1 MFAIATCLT
10 DNRQLKAIA
19 MKFRD
24 AIAAGI
30 AHLSQNKLRAG
41 LSILGIFI
49 GIASVLCMIAIG
61 DGAKLLIAQDIDTLG
76 GANQVQFWTRTSIWK
91 RRRLVRRTTE
101 RYTLEDALAI
111 EAECPNV
118 LYVLPKHEGYTTFV
132 TSRNGNQ
139 ARPLLEGVT
148 ADYAHGMR
156 WELQE
161 GRFLSEGD
169 IENAKQVCVLGADTA
184 TELFE
189 EESPIGQE
197 VKVRYH
203 WRGATVRLQVVGV
216 MKPKGRSLSIWYS
229 LDDALCVPL
238 TTYQQRITG
247 TRYLE
252 DMVVFF
258 EKGADIDIIV
268 DSVKQILRKR
278 HRGKDDF
285 IGLWIAKRTARRLE
299 HIEKVIKIT
308 LGSIAGFSL
317 FVSGIGIMNICLVSV
332 GEKTREIGLRK
343 SVGAKRVH
351 VFYQFLT
358 ESICLC
364 LCGTVL
370 GIMGGWLA
378 AHGMAQLAVRI
389 VQVVPEWPVVLSLP
403 WILTSVIFSIFMG
416 ITFGVY
422 PAILAAQLS
431 PIEALRTEN

>member
-1 MFAIATCLT
+1 
-10 DNRQLKAIA
+10 
-19 MKFRD
+19 MKLLD
-24 AIAAGI
+24 AISSGI
-30 AHLSQNKLRAG
+30 AHLAQNPLRSG

-61 DGAKLLIAQDIDTLG
+61 DGAKRLIAQDIETLG
-76 GANQVQFWTRTSIWK
+76 GANQVQFWTRSHIWK
-91 RRRLVRRTTE
+91 RNRIVRRTTE
-101 RYTLEDALAI
+101 RYTLEDAYAI

-118 LYVLPKHEGYTTFV
+118 LYVLPKHEGYTNLV

-139 ARPLLEGVT
+139 SRPLLEGVT
-148 ADYAHGMR
+148 ADYARGMY
-156 WELQE
+156 WELDS
-161 GRFLSEGD
+161 GRFLTEGD

-184 TELFE
+184 TELFGE
-189 EESPIGQE
+189 TSPLGQE
-197 VKVRYH
+197 VKIQYG
-203 WRGATVRLQVVGV
+203 WRHRVPVRLKVVGV
-216 MKPKGRSLSIWYS
+216 MKTKGRSLSIWYS

-258 EKGADIDIIV
+258 KKGANIDDIV
-268 DSVKQILRKR
+268 DSVKHVLRKR

-343 SVGAKRVH
+343 SVGAKWTH
-351 VFYQFLT
+351 IFLQFLT

-364 LCGTVL
+364 LCGGVL
-370 GIMGGWLA
+370 GVAGGWA
-378 AHGMAQLAVRI
+378 AAQGMSRLAVRI
-389 VQVVPEWPVVLSLP
+389 VQIVPEWPAVLSLP
-403 WILTSVIFSIFMG
+403 WMIASVIFSIFMG
-416 ITFGVY
+416 VSFGVY
-422 PAILAAQLS
+422 PAMQAARLS
-431 PIEALRTEN
+431 PIDALRTED

>member
-1 MFAIATCLT
+1 
-10 DNRQLKAIA
+10 

-24 AIAAGI
+24 AISAGI
-30 AHLSQNKLRAG
+30 AHLAQNKLRAG

-132 TSRNGNQ
+132 TTRNGNQ

-156 WELQE
+156 WELQS

-184 TELFE
+184 TELFG

-258 EKGADIDIIV
+258 EKGTDIDSIV

-285 IGLWIAKRTARRLE
+285 IGLWIAKRTARRLD

-343 SVGAKRVH
+343 SVGAKRIH

-364 LCGTVL
+364 LSGAVL
-370 GIMGGWLA
+370 GIAGGWMA

-416 ITFGVY
+416 VTFGVY